1 MESFAKMRSR
11 RQGVLRPLLERRLTL
26 PLVDMWEQYWVT
38 EVRPAN
44 ACVTRQ
50 ETGVDYTQHVP
61 AKHHLEPSAAVPTLI
76 ICRCPIRCFRKF

>member
-1 MESFAKMRSR
+1 M
-11 RQGVLRPLLERRLTL
+11 
-26 PLVDMWEQYWVT
+26 

-61 AKHHLEPSAAVPTLI
+61 AKQHLEPSVAVSSLYIAACALEHFSI
-76 ICRCPIRCFRKF
+76 WCHG